1 MKSTEESF
9 LKLDLAELLIN
20 IWSYS
25 QSKSF
30 IVNTYHTWCIRA
42 ARKKWLRDYLDFF
55 IFFLTF
61 ILIKNI
67 QVVINKVFCVLL
79 CLTAAF
85 QSF

>member
-1 MKSTEESF
+1 MTMKSTEESF

-42 ARKKWLRDYLDFF
+42 ARKKWLRDYLDFNLV
-55 IFFLTF
+55 ISNIKANNNKILT
-61 ILIKNI
+61 
-67 QVVINKVFCVLL
+67 
-79 CLTAAF
+79 
-85 QSF
+85 